1 MNNVYNNDLG
11 FSKWGRSRLSIP
23 NTVYPSIHPVDMPV
37 DAGGAEGLLSVKCS
51 AVKSPILSKQRSS
64 REIFG
69 QKEVW
74 R

>member
-37 DAGGAEGLLSVKCS
+37 DAGGTLLGKMPGRKISNS
-51 AVKSPILSKQRSS
+51 Q
-64 REIFG
+64 
-69 QKEVW
+69 
-74 R
+74 